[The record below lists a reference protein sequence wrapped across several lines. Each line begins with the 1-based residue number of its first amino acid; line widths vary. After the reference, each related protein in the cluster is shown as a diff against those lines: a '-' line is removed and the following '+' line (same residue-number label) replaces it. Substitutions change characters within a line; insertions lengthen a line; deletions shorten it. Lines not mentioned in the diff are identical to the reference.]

1 MYDCGGRVHLSLR
14 VYKRPMAIAAPNSG
28 TSYTALSPGQNYGV
42 PLATV
47 TTLFFMWGFLTCL
60 NDILVPH
67 LKSIFDLNYTKVMLI
82 QFAFF
87 GAYFI
92 FSLPSAKIIDW
103 MGYQRSMVLG
113 LLTMGVGA
121 FLFVPAASVP
131 SYPLFLGALIVL
143 AAGITCLQ
151 VAANPYVTVLGKP
164 ETASSRLNLTQAFN
178 SLGTFLAPFFG
189 GLFILT
195 AAPKSADEIRALAPD
210 AALAYRLHEA
220 ATVKMPYV
228 ALGIA
233 LVLLAV
239 AIGSFKLPNI
249 EHAQHKVGEKV
260 SDSIWKHP
268 NLIFGAIGIFVYV
281 GAEVSIGSFLVN
293 YFGQPEIGGLTEKVA
308 ASFVAFYW
316 GGAMLGRFIGSSL
329 LGGAKAAYMAVFTAA
344 SVVLI
349 LLSYPLAG
357 QLPSGYTPG
366 VPNLTFLAWLV
377 VAGRELFVLVAI
389 ASATILLIA
398 LARGGKTTAPTGAL
412 LAICAIST
420 SVLVAVSMMT
430 NGHFAMWS
438 IILVGFF
445 NSIMFPSI
453 FTLGVAELGPLTGDG
468 SGVLIMAIV
477 GGAIIPVAQG
487 WIADHIGIH
496 HAFFLPV
503 LCYLYILYFAL
514 HGSKPNSERYGLA

>member
-1 MYDCGGRVHLSLR
+1 M
-14 VYKRPMAIAAPNSG
+14 PIASPNTTANTTSAPSTG
-28 TSYTALSPGQNYGV
+28 QSYGA

-67 LKSIFDLNYTKVMLI
+67 LKAIFDLNYTRVMLI

-92 FSLPSAKIIDW
+92 FSIPSAKIIDW

-189 GLFILT
+189 GLLILSS
-195 AAPKSADEIRALAPD
+195 APKTADQIRAMAPD

-228 ALGIA
+228 GLGIA

-239 AIGSFKLPNI
+239 AIGSFKLPKI

-260 SDSIWKHP
+260 NDSIWRHP
-268 NLIFGAIGIFVYV
+268 NLIFGAIAIFVYV

-293 YFGQPEIGGLTEKVA
+293 YFAQPEIGGLTEKVA

-316 GGAMLGRFIGSSL
+316 GGAMVGRFIGSALLQKMKTGGL
-329 LGGAKAAYMAVFTAA
+329 LGICAICAAA
-344 SVVLI
+344 
-349 LLSYPLAG
+349 
-357 QLPSGYTPG
+357 
-366 VPNLTFLAWLV
+366 
-377 VAGRELFVLVAI
+377 LVAI
-389 ASATILLIA
+389 SML
-398 LARGGKTTAPTGAL
+398 
-412 LAICAIST
+412 T
-420 SVLVAVSMMT
+420 S
-430 NGHFAMWS
+430 GHFAMYS

-468 SGVLIMAIV
+468 SGIMIMAIV

-503 LCYLYILYFAL
+503 ICYVYILFFAL
-514 HGSKPNSERYGLA
+514 SGSKPNSERYAKA

>member
-1 MYDCGGRVHLSLR
+1 MMADIVIVRLEGSEHL
-14 VYKRPMAIAAPNSG
+14 MAIQASNTSVTTTSPNAG
-28 TSYTALSPGQNYGV
+28 GSYGA

-67 LKSIFDLNYTKVMLI
+67 LKSIFDLNYRQVMLV

-92 FSLPSAKIIDW
+92 FSIPSAKIVDLI
-103 MGYQRSMVLG
+103 GYHRSMVLG
-113 LLTMGVGA
+113 LLTMGAGA

-131 SYPLFLGALIVL
+131 SFPLFLAALIVL

-189 GLFILT
+189 GMLILSG
-195 AAPKSADEIRALAPD
+195 AALSGDQMRALSPD
-210 AALAYRLHEA
+210 ALQAYRLQQA
-220 ATVKMPYV
+220 ASVKTPYV
-228 ALGIA
+228 GLGIA
-233 LVLLAV
+233 LVILAI
-239 AIGSFKLPNI
+239 AIGSFKLPTI
-249 EHAQHKVGEKV
+249 GHAQHKVGEKV
-260 SDSIWKHP
+260 NDSIWKHP

-293 YFGQPEIGGLTEKVA
+293 YFTQPEIGALTEKA
-308 ASFVAFYW
+308 AANLVAFYW
-316 GGAMLGRFIGSSL
+316 GGAMVGRFIGSALLQKMKTGQL
-329 LGGAKAAYMAVFTAA
+329 LGICAVC
-344 SVVLI
+344 
-349 LLSYPLAG
+349 
-357 QLPSGYTPG
+357 
-366 VPNLTFLAWLV
+366 
-377 VAGRELFVLVAI
+377 
-389 ASATILLIA
+389 ASA
-398 LARGGKTTAPTGAL
+398 
-412 LAICAIST
+412 
-420 SVLVAVSMMT
+420 LVAVSMLT
-430 NGHFAMWS
+430 SGNYAMYS

-468 SGVLIMAIV
+468 SGVMIMAIV
-477 GGAIIPVAQG
+477 GGAIIPLAQG
-487 WIADHIGIH
+487 AIADRIGIH

-503 LCYLYILYFAL
+503 ICYLYILFFAL
-514 HGSKPNSERYGLA
+514 SGSKPNSERYA

>member
-1 MYDCGGRVHLSLR
+1 
-14 VYKRPMAIAAPNSG
+14 MAIATPNSSVTA
-28 TSYTALSPGQNYGV
+28 TSVPDGASSSTG
-42 PLATV
+42 PLAVV

-67 LKSIFDLNYTKVMLI
+67 LKPIFDLNYTRVMLI

-87 GAYFI
+87 GAYFL
-92 FSLPSAKIIDW
+92 FSIPSARIIDW
-103 MGYQRSMVLG
+103 IGYQRSMVAG

-131 SYPLFLGALIVL
+131 SYPLFLFALIVL

-189 GLFILT
+189 SLFILS
-195 AAPKSADEIRALAPD
+195 AAPKSIEDIRALAPD
-210 AALAYRLHEA
+210 ALQAYRLHEA
-220 ATVKMPYV
+220 ATVKTPYV
-228 ALGIA
+228 GLGIA
-233 LVLLAV
+233 LVVLAV
-239 AIGSFKLPNI
+239 AIGSFKLPKI

-260 SDSIWKHP
+260 NDSIWKHP
-268 NLIFGAIGIFVYV
+268 NLIFGAISIFVYV

-293 YFGQPEIGGLTEKVA
+293 YFSQPEIGGLTEKVA

-316 GGAMLGRFIGSSL
+316 GGAMVGRFIGSGL
-329 LGGAKAAYMAVFTAA
+329 LQKMRT
-344 SVVLI
+344 
-349 LLSYPLAG
+349 
-357 QLPSGYTPG
+357 
-366 VPNLTFLAWLV
+366 
-377 VAGRELFVLVAI
+377 GR
-389 ASATILLIA
+389 
-398 LARGGKTTAPTGAL
+398 L
-412 LAICAIST
+412 LAICAICAASLVSISMLST
-420 SVLVAVSMMT
+420 
-430 NGHFAMWS
+430 GHFAMYS

-468 SGVLIMAIV
+468 SGIMIMAIV
-477 GGAIIPVAQG
+477 GGALIPVAQG
-487 WIADHIGIH
+487 AIADRIGIH

-503 LCYLYILYFAL
+503 VCYLYILFFAL
-514 HGSKPNSERYGLA
+514 SGSKPNSERYAKA